1 MAGLSCCTSVRDVVK
16 PLLDRASIEWH
27 GVFVGETPA
36 VAAALVA
43 GLAIAPFPMRLAP
56 VGTVDVREAFG
67 LPPLPYF
74 SIILHSSPTDQKTK
88 HTLREIAA
96 AIGRAHVRT
105 PVPNAHLVCRHL
117 LEKNNRRHEYNPYQ
131 NISKERN

>member
-27 GVFVGETPA
+27 EVFVGETPA

-74 SIILHSSPTDQKTK
+74 SIKIGSASCRERVWQYVLISVVAV
-88 HTLREIAA
+88 TL
-96 AIGRAHVRT
+96 
-105 PVPNAHLVCRHL
+105 
-117 LEKNNRRHEYNPYQ
+117 K
-131 NISKERN
+131 KKKKK

>member
-74 SIILHSSPTDQKTK
+74 SIILHSAPTDQKTK
-88 HTLREIAA
+88 HTLRAIAA
-96 AIGRAHVRT
+96 AFREHRNPSCKEIGRES
-105 PVPNAHLVCRHL
+105 CR
-117 LEKNNRRHEYNPYQ
+117 
-131 NISKERN
+131 ERVSQYV